1 MPMSFANLK
10 LRLTQHWF
18 FVAATLVISVNSAIA
33 FTDAWEAPRLLEA
46 GMLFDLAVVIPA
58 LYWWC
63 YRKTGKTIWPRVIAL
78 MCLGIWAAG
87 HLVPD
92 QHHHLLSDLS
102 VLRYAGL
109 AVLVLLEL
117 KLVFAMYRA
126 AFGSGEHA
134 QRELDE
140 AFDAATLPP
149 WAQRIV
155 KWEVGVWKKIGAAFK
170 RMFRR

>member
-1 MPMSFANLK
+1 MPMSFVNMK
-10 LRLTQHWF
+10 LRLMQHWF
-18 FVAATLVISVNSAIA
+18 FVAAVLVIGVNSAIA
-33 FTDAWEAPRLLEA
+33 FTDTWDAPRLLEA
-46 GMLFDLAVVIPA
+46 GMLFDLAVVVPA

-78 MCLGIWAAG
+78 VCLGIWAAG

-92 QHHHLLSDLS
+92 QHHSLLSDLS
-102 VLRYAGL
+102 GLRYAGL

-126 AFGSGEHA
+126 AFGTSEQA
-134 QRELDE
+134 QRKLEE
-140 AFDAATLPP
+140 AFDDAALPP

-155 KWEVGVWKKIGAAFK
+155 KWEVGVWKKIGTALK
-170 RMFRR
+170 RMLRR